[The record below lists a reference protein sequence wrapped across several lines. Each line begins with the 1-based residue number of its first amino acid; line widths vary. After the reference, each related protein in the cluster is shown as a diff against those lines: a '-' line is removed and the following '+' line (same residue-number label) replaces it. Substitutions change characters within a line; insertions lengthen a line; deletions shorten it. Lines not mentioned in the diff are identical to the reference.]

1 MGRSQKKE
9 KGKKEVASESVFVP
23 KAGEMNGDLLCLRGG
38 KRAFF
43 DIINP
48 TGGESALPRRTA
60 IHTNLSAW
68 DF

>member
-1 MGRSQKKE
+1 ME
-9 KGKKEVASESVFVP
+9 T
-23 KAGEMNGDLLCLRGG
+23 LLCLMGG

-43 DIINP
+43 DIIKP
-48 TGGESALPRRTA
+48 RGGESALPRRTA